1 MNNRKAYLV
10 IGTLIVVVGICALL
24 GNLNIF
30 PNWDKFLG
38 GALLLFSAGFF
49 HHIYRRDTSRWALL
63 LPCFVLAALGAGV
76 IFIQFFPAL
85 ADLIGSFLFFSVF
98 AFFVYV
104 FLLDEGHWWA
114 VTPAGFSFSLGTLIL
129 VNSLHLMD
137 PAYGGVILLSGVGL
151 TFLYLWGLH
160 RGGLTFRWAIWPA
173 VLFFILAIVIYANKA
188 AWLSNHVLLSIV
200 LILFGGRLV
209 LNAVKSKH

>member
-10 IGTLIVVVGICALL
+10 IGMLIIILGIIALL

-30 PNWDKFLG
+30 PNWDHFLG
-38 GALLLFSAGFF
+38 GALLLSAAGFF
-49 HHIYRRDTSRWALL
+49 VYIYQRNTSHWALL

-76 IFIQFFPAL
+76 VFAQFFPAR

-98 AFFVYV
+98 AFFAYV
-104 FLLDEGHWWA
+104 FLLDDRHWWA

-129 VNSLHLMD
+129 VNSLHLVNSD
-137 PAYGGVILLSGVGL
+137 YGGVILLSGVGL

-173 VLFFILAIVIYANKA
+173 AAFFALALIVYFDRTE
-188 AWLSNHVLLSIV
+188 WLGSGVLLSI
-200 LILFGGRLV
+200 LFILFGLRLV
-209 LNAVKSKH
+209 MSAMKKRH